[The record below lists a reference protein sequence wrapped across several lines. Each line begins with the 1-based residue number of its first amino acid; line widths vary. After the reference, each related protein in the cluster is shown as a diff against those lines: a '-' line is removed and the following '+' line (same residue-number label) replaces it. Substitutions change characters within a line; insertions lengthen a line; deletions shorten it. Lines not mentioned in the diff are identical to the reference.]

1 MRHASLVFGTP
12 KDPEPKGR
20 AADQGELLV
29 HFGRVRHDDVVELW
43 VRRVLVVCV
52 VVLLLLLAVLG
63 LSVRRPSAANEAK
76 TYFQPLSRCGSL
88 HRALRSTP

>member
-1 MRHASLVFGTP
+1 VLGTP

-29 HFGRVRHDDVVELW
+29 HFGRVRHDDVVELG
-43 VRRVLVVCV
+43 VGRVLVVCV
-52 VVLLLLLAVLG
+52 VVLLLAVLG
-63 LSVRRPSAANEAK
+63 LRVRRPSAKQKRIFAA
-76 TYFQPLSRCGSL
+76 LSRRGSR